1 MKKTIWQFLNSPVIV
16 ALLTV
21 LFVVVVFKIGT
32 ARLFSPFNADDAQGN
47 KIEALGRQELIFFSG
62 VTVAT
67 NAPQKFV
74 GEFRNHSRF
83 IVQNIQGTVCFF
95 DVDGKLIDVI
105 SKRLDG
111 VGSVPP
117 GESRKFYLERAG
129 YRADLFEVPE
139 VVTREGVRTTITFV
153 DLEATKPK

>member
-1 MKKTIWQFLNSPVIV
+1 MKNTIWQFLNSPVIV

-21 LFVVVVFKIGT
+21 LFVVAMFNIGT
-32 ARLFSPFNADDAQGN
+32 ARLFSPFRADDVQRN
-47 KIEALGRQELIFFSG
+47 KIEALGRQELILVSG
-62 VTVAT
+62 VNVPT

-83 IVQNIQGTVCFF
+83 IVQSIQGTVCFF

-111 VGSVPP
+111 VGSVWDSSFCNTEISEKPVDFAT
-117 GESRKFYLERAG
+117 GISY
-129 YRADLFEVPE
+129 V
-139 VVTREGVRTTITFV
+139 ITYG
-153 DLEATKPK
+153 